1 MQLPSWSHAAPP
13 SASGRTTP
21 ERNARCARSSVS
33 LYEDGDAASC
43 ISAWP
48 RGPDLGPVRAHCR
61 VKRRAIISPVVL
73 DPASDN
79 WIEHSRQILDRFIT
93 ALRQLPATKFV
104 TDRLRCLVRHRRTE
118 IEAELPFAIL

>member
-1 MQLPSWSHAAPP
+1 MPRPP

-21 ERNARCARSSVS
+21 ERSATRKARDPVCRSTKMATQLLVF
-33 LYEDGDAASC
+33 L
-43 ISAWP
+43 
-48 RGPDLGPVRAHCR
+48 LGPKDQISVQFAHRR

-79 WIEHSRQILDRFIT
+79 GIEHPRQIIDRFIT

-104 TDRLRCLVRHRRTE
+104 TDRLRCLIRHR
-118 IEAELPFAIL
+118 